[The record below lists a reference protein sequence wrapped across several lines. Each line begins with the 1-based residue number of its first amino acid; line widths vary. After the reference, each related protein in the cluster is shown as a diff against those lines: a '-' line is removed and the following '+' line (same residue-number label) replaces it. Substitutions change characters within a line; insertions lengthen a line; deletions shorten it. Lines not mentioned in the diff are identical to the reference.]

1 MNRRGY
7 ALRALLVVGLVAL
20 PADAW
25 ADPQSQ
31 CAGDLDFM
39 LLILGYLAAPVYG
52 CFALG
57 MGAWAVVAS
66 VRRPRALPLQRPV
79 AVISAAVGAGFFA
92 LALAVAGS
100 CPASVGLVFGPP
112 LLLPAALHSWL
123 GVTLWRWAR
132 AKVGRPDAP
141 APPKEPLL
149 LWATL
154 RAGGVRGLWHR
165 LVALAERDHQRRH
178 EPWRNDAEQ

>member
-39 LLILGYLAAPVYG
+39 LLISGYLAAPVYG
-52 CFALG
+52 CLALG

-79 AVISAAVGAGFFA
+79 AVISAAVGVGFFA
-92 LALAVAGS
+92 LALAVTGS
-100 CPASVGLVFGPP
+100 CPASVGLVFGP
-112 LLLPAALHSWL
+112 LLRPSKMDLQASHAWL
-123 GVTLWRWAR
+123 GGA
-132 AKVGRPDAP
+132 
-141 APPKEPLL
+141 
-149 LWATL
+149 
-154 RAGGVRGLWHR
+154 RGLARVQAEEQPGGPQRYQAGQQHR
-165 LVALAERDHQRRH
+165 
-178 EPWRNDAEQ
+178 